1 MGNTSKNKP
10 ILTLLLI
17 FLVFT
22 KVSFAQDII
31 VLKDGSTILSKII
44 EIGVSE
50 IKYKKWSNIEGPDY
64 VLLKNDILSINYPN
78 GDRDIFGD
86 SQEKRAV
93 SVNEEVNNITD
104 LIKENIPD
112 SKNKLLI
119 DRYNEKISLKESK
132 IKNKIANYGMCKYG
146 VLQNSVLSSN
156 DLEIQIERLPEDN
169 YCCQYGISIKNKT
182 NNTMYIDLGNSFKT
196 SSNGE
201 YQAYYDNSKQ
211 ISITKG
217 SGNGVALGL
226 GSVANA
232 FNVGGFIGTLAQ
244 GVSIGKESE
253 NSTSISYSKQRVI
266 AIPPLGKC
274 FLSEHEQVEN
284 NGHLEFLSH
293 GEQYSIK
300 LKRGLV
306 KKGESLSFTEDDSPW
321 KQVYMITYSYN
332 EKFTDYTNVE
342 FGIYVQ
348 QIFGKD
354 YISRFFYDKDSKNIV
369 KELNNIF
376 DVDCQNIIITDCFFD
391 KDIQSPTLIK

>member
-1 MGNTSKNKP
+1 M
-10 ILTLLLI
+10 
-17 FLVFT
+17 
-22 KVSFAQDII
+22 
-31 VLKDGSTILSKII
+31 
-44 EIGVSE
+44 
-50 IKYKKWSNIEGPDY
+50 
-64 VLLKNDILSINYPN
+64 
-78 GDRDIFGD
+78 
-86 SQEKRAV
+86 
-93 SVNEEVNNITD
+93 
-104 LIKENIPD
+104 
-112 SKNKLLI
+112 
-119 DRYNEKISLKESK
+119 
-132 IKNKIANYGMCKYG
+132 
-146 VLQNSVLSSN
+146 
-156 DLEIQIERLPEDN
+156 
-169 YCCQYGISIKNKT
+169 
-182 NNTMYIDLGNSFKT
+182 
-196 SSNGE
+196 
-201 YQAYYDNSKQ
+201 
-211 ISITKG
+211 
-217 SGNGVALGL
+217 
-226 GSVANA
+226 
-232 FNVGGFIGTLAQ
+232 AQ

-348 QIFGKD
+348 QVFVKD

>member
-1 MGNTSKNKP
+1 MGNTSKNKS

-93 SVNEEVNNITD
+93 SVNEEVNNTTD

-132 IKNKIANYGMCKYG
+132 IKNKIANYGICKYG

-201 YQAYYDNSKQ
+201 Y
-211 ISITKG
+211 
-217 SGNGVALGL
+217 
-226 GSVANA
+226 
-232 FNVGGFIGTLAQ
+232 
-244 GVSIGKESE
+244 
-253 NSTSISYSKQRVI
+253 
-266 AIPPLGKC
+266 
-274 FLSEHEQVEN
+274 
-284 NGHLEFLSH
+284 
-293 GEQYSIK
+293 
-300 LKRGLV
+300 
-306 KKGESLSFTEDDSPW
+306 
-321 KQVYMITYSYN
+321 
-332 EKFTDYTNVE
+332 
-342 FGIYVQ
+342 
-348 QIFGKD
+348 
-354 YISRFFYDKDSKNIV
+354 
-369 KELNNIF
+369 
-376 DVDCQNIIITDCFFD
+376 
-391 KDIQSPTLIK
+391 